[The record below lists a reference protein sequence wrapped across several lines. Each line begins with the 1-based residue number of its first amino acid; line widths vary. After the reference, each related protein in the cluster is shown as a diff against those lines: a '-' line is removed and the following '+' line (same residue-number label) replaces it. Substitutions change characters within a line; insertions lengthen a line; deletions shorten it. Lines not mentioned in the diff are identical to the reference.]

1 MTEEEKLK
9 KIKDASDDR
18 DKIENILKDFKSQ
31 AANNIVNKVT
41 HNLDYLEEI
50 AKSRIKHKIP
60 IGNTPFCN
68 LPVPQ
73 RREFLVM
80 LKDALESYI
89 INLPL
94 KD

>member
-41 HNLDYLEEI
+41 RNLDYLEEI

-68 LPVPQ
+68 LSVPK
-73 RREFLVM
+73 RREVLAM
-80 LKDALESYI
+80 LKNALESYM

>member
-18 DKIENILKDFKSQ
+18 DKIKELLQNFKTK

-41 HNLDYLEEI
+41 RNLDYQEEI

-68 LPVPQ
+68 LSVPQ
-73 RREFLVM
+73 RREVLVM

>member
-41 HNLDYLEEI
+41 HNLDYLE
-50 AKSRIKHKIP
+50 
-60 IGNTPFCN
+60 
-68 LPVPQ
+68 
-73 RREFLVM
+73 
-80 LKDALESYI
+80 
-89 INLPL
+89 
-94 KD
+94 